1 MPIRESPLE
10 ARRSHPKPMMNL
22 LEPARYKP
30 SAYERTSRPLRMSPK
45 LKSVELLPTPRSL
58 KALCL
63 QLNHG
68 DMDIEESTRVKPII
82 GESRPHTL
90 ANLMMLIFF

>member
-1 MPIRESPLE
+1 
-10 ARRSHPKPMMNL
+10 
-22 LEPARYKP
+22 
-30 SAYERTSRPLRMSPK
+30 MSPK
-45 LKSVELLPTPRSL
+45 LKSAELLPTPRSL

-68 DMDIEESTRVKPII
+68 DMDIEERTRVKPII

-90 ANLMMLIFF
+90 ANLMVLILFWYVSLHLYFLMENFRSKLRVAARLLLG